1 MDARVLTQ
9 AATEEDFDLFSSLR
23 GRRHP
28 EGTFIGDG
36 DKVVRRMLHATR
48 VERILCSPEWVEK
61 LPIPAGIDVRLAPL
75 SRLISIVGFRLHQ
88 GLMALG
94 TIPPE
99 KPMTGTFHL
108 ALDGLANAEN
118 VGAILRSCA
127 AFGVDG
133 VILGPGT
140 ASPWLRRAV
149 RVSLGAPLVVPVHTS
164 PDLAATL
171 RGLPAYAAHI
181 HGDRR
186 DYRSVEYS
194 KSVCLVLGSEPTG
207 VTDEVLAVCKG
218 VIYIPMASEWDCLN
232 VAASA
237 AVLLSEVR
245 RQRSERPT

>member
-1 MDARVLTQ
+1 MEARALIQ
-9 AATEEDFDLFSSLR
+9 PATEEDFELFSSLR

-28 EGTFIGDG
+28 DGTFIGDG
-36 DKVVRRMLHATR
+36 DKVVRRMLKTTR
-48 VERILCSPEWVEK
+48 VERILCTPDWVQK
-61 LPIPAGIDVRLAPL
+61 LPIPDGIDVRVAPL

-99 KPMTGTFHL
+99 KPLSGSFHL

-164 PDLAATL
+164 PDLAATV
-171 RGLPAYAAHI
+171 RGLNAYAAHI

-186 DYRSVEYS
+186 DYRSVDYS
-194 KSVCLVLGSEPTG
+194 KNACLVLGSEPNG
-207 VTDEVLAVCKG
+207 VTDEVLRACKG

-237 AVLLSEVR
+237 AVLLAEVR
-245 RQRSERPT
+245 RQRPT

>member
-1 MDARVLTQ
+1 VEERAWIQ
-9 AATEEDFDLFSSLR
+9 PAAEEDFELFSSLR
-23 GRRHP
+23 GRCHP
-28 EGTFIGDG
+28 EGTYIGDG
-36 DKVVRRMLHATR
+36 DRVVRRMLKTTR
-48 VERILCSPEWVEK
+48 VLRILCTPDWIQK
-61 LPIPAGIDVRLAPL
+61 LPIPPGIDVRVAPL

-94 TIPPE
+94 AIPAE
-99 KPMTGTFHL
+99 MPMAGTFHL

-149 RVSLGAPLVVPVHTS
+149 RVSLGAPLVVPLHTS
-164 PDLAATL
+164 SDLAATVAPL
-171 RGLPAYAAHI
+171 NAYAAHI

-186 DYRSVEYS
+186 DYRFVDYRQP
-194 KSVCLVLGSEPTG
+194 VCLVLGSEPRG
-207 VTDEVLAVCKG
+207 VTEEVLRACKG
-218 VIYIPMASEWDCLN
+218 VIYIPMAAEWDCLN

-245 RQRSERPT
+245 RQRPPT

>member
-1 MDARVLTQ
+1 MLQT
-9 AATEEDFDLFSSLR
+9 TL
-23 GRRHP
+23 
-28 EGTFIGDG
+28 
-36 DKVVRRMLHATR
+36 VR
-48 VERILCSPEWVEK
+48 RILCSPEWIEK
-61 LPIPAGIDVRLAPL
+61 LPIPAGIDVRVAPL

-99 KPMTGTFHL
+99 KPLGGTLHL

-149 RVSLGAPLVVPVHTS
+149 RVSLGASLVVPLHTS
-164 PDLAATL
+164 SDLASTL
-171 RGLPAYAAHI
+171 CALNAYAAHI

-186 DYRSVEYS
+186 DFRSVDYTRP
-194 KSVCLVLGSEPTG
+194 VCLVLGSEPTG
-207 VTDEVLAVCKG
+207 VTGPVLRACRG
-218 VIYIPMASEWDCLN
+218 VVYIPMASDWDCLN

-245 RQRSERPT
+245 RQRS